1 MVYAQIYGFISYLI
15 GFYYVLYWV
24 VMWLQFSSMK
34 AADGVI
40 ALREVYGLIHTPDD
54 FGNPVPFSLNFVK
67 LDRKKHTGGQ
77 LKRVVQCV
85 AVQVFSSA
93 AKKKKPVAGGK
104 VAVEEKNVIVPKAP
118 RHFLNGTFN
127 IKILPSGLIRKVH
140 YRLITRYNN
149 KRVMP

>member
-1 MVYAQIYGFISYLI
+1 
-15 GFYYVLYWV
+15 
-24 VMWLQFSSMK
+24 MWLQFSSMK

-54 FGNPVPFSLNFVK
+54 FGNPVPFSLNYVK

-85 AVQVFSSA
+85 AIQVFSSA
-93 AKKKKPVAGGK
+93 DKKKKTMSGGSK
-104 VAVEEKNVIVPKAP
+104 VAVDEKNVIVPKAP

>member
-1 MVYAQIYGFISYLI
+1 
-15 GFYYVLYWV
+15 
-24 VMWLQFSSMK
+24 MK
-34 AADGVI
+34 VADGVI
-40 ALREVYGLIHTPDD
+40 ALREVYALIHTPDE

-67 LDRKKHTGGQ
+67 LDKKKHTGGQ

-85 AVQVFSSA
+85 AMQVFSSEG
-93 AKKKKPVAGGK
+93 KKKKPAGGQK
-104 VAVEEKNVIVPKAP
+104 VAVEDKSVMTPKPP
-118 RHFLNGTFN
+118 RHYVNGTFN